1 MIRIKIAEN
10 NPHLEELQYLLA
22 SASAGVLPGT
32 VRAMKDGAS
41 IIQKTWKGYA
51 AGGSLPGVEKLKNP
65 QGGYMRSIH
74 VDKRGPFN
82 YEIYSEAK
90 IADWIENGTE
100 ELDMKTTHPFG
111 PRSRVAKRV
120 VSKKTGKV
128 LREGGSYLIIPFR
141 WGTPGSKKN
150 PRVGFGNNVITAGA
164 YRQLL
169 KRSFGASRVTVSPA
183 NSNYMTPNARGDMV
197 GRAQYEWGSRFSSN
211 DNMNGMVRFE
221 NGYNKNGEI
230 SKRYGGYFTFRVISA
245 NSPKNSWIKP
255 ATPPRHVTQA
265 VMDETRETIEQMVD
279 EAIKGDIANL

>member
-32 VRAMKDGAS
+32 ARAMEK
-41 IIQKTWKGYA
+41 A
-51 AGGSLPGVEKLKNP
+51 AGFIQGTWREFALGRKELSGVVPLKN
-65 QGGYMRSIH
+65 GSIKYAQSIRTEAIGQFSH
-74 VDKRGPFN
+74 
-82 YEIYSEAK
+82 EIYSEAK

-111 PRSRVAKRV
+111 PRSRV
-120 VSKKTGKV
+120 SKKGV
-128 LREGGSYLIIPFR
+128 PYLIIPFR

-150 PRVGFGNNVITAGA
+150 PRVGFGNNVITAGT

-169 KRSFGASRVTVSPA
+169 KRSFDASRVTVSPA
-183 NSNYMTPNARGDMV
+183 NSTTMTPNARGEMV
-197 GRAQYEWGSRFSSN
+197 GRVQYEWGSRLRGGDFAGTIEQKTR
-211 DNMNGMVRFE
+211 MAGMVRFE
-221 NGYNKNGEI
+221 NGYDKNGKI

-255 ATPPRHVTQA
+255 ATPPRHVTRA
-265 VMDETRETIEQMVD
+265 VMNETRETIEQMVD
-279 EAIKGDIANL
+279 EAIEGDIANL

>member
-22 SASAGVLPGT
+22 SASKGFLPGT
-32 VRAMKDGAS
+32 ARAMEKAAG

-65 QGGYMRSIH
+65 QGGYMRSIC

-90 IADWIENGTE
+90 IAEWIENGTE

-111 PRSRVAKRV
+111 PRSRV
-120 VSKKTGKV
+120 SKKGV
-128 LREGGSYLIIPFR
+128 PYLIIPFR

-169 KRSFGASRVTVSPA
+169 DRSFGASRVTVSPA
-183 NSNYMTPNARGDMV
+183 NSTTMSLNARGDSGTGAIRM
-197 GRAQYEWGSRFSSN
+197 GQQ
-211 DNMNGMVRFE
+211 
-221 NGYNKNGEI
+221 
-230 SKRYGGYFTFRVISA
+230 
-245 NSPKNSWIKP
+245 IKW
-255 ATPPRHVTQA
+255 H
-265 VMDETRETIEQMVD
+265 
-279 EAIKGDIANL
+279 